1 MAMQSSLTVRDK
13 IFEVSA
19 ETPSIEEVKA
29 RYFGRGFE
37 IVENNGICGLRF
49 KDATAQLYGIHEAK
63 KMDVDLT
70 IDNIQKIIVD
80 GGAHWPLE
88 EMMDGYTGENPH
100 PYTEYARTIISRAYF
115 GAKTHYV
122 RYGILVG
129 SVEWDNTP
137 SFIRKN
143 NATFRIATKYDD
155 PAKVNWV
162 MLYTDKPIGIA
173 FSRNWNS
180 FRLADGIWAVT
191 MPLSETAEMHLYQ

>member
-80 GGAHWPLE
+80 GGVHWPLE
-88 EMMDGYTGENPH
+88 EMMDGYTGEN
-100 PYTEYARTIISRAYF
+100 RTPTQSM
-115 GAKTHYV
+115 
-122 RYGILVG
+122 LV
-129 SVEWDNTP
+129 P
-137 SFIRKN
+137 SS
-143 NATFRIATKYDD
+143 AEPT
-155 PAKVNWV
+155 
-162 MLYTDKPIGIA
+162 
-173 FSRNWNS
+173 
-180 FRLADGIWAVT
+180 LAQRPT
-191 MPLSETAEMHLYQ
+191 M